1 MGGAFMRPL
10 SPSSLYSVFLNGEN
24 RKSWD
29 GGGFQLFN
37 RFKGKYLVKSSAFH
51 VCTPQ
56 NRGYRTS
63 VLPFWRKSGDTLDIL
78 SGVTGGGCL
87 SIRRNT
93 GNACRAAR
101 DRTAIFASGGDATR
115 QGLIT

>member
-1 MGGAFMRPL
+1 MRPL

-29 GGGFQLFN
+29 GRGFQLFN
-37 RFKGKYLVKSSAFH
+37 RFKRKYLVKSSAFH
-51 VCTPQ
+51 ACEPE
-56 NRGYRTS
+56 NRGSRTF
-63 VLPFWRKSGDTLDIL
+63 VLPFWCKPGDALDIP
-78 SGVTGGGCL
+78 SGVTVSGCL